1 MILITQ
7 ILQADSHSNYAKPI
21 LVYFISEYNISSVSF
36 LSVYMHLGV
45 ANNFKKMDRA
55 TSCPSLDKKI
65 DDEMYSCELV

>member
-21 LVYFISEYNISSVSF
+21 LVYFITEYNISSVPF

-45 ANNFKKMDRA
+45 ANNFKKMHRA
-55 TSCPSLDKKI
+55 TSCLSLDKKI